1 MHNSSLSETI
11 IYGIQ
16 TSFGGLMVA
25 ENIKRTSDARLD
37 IVPSLHRLND

>member
-1 MHNSSLSETI
+1 MHNSLLSEAI
-11 IYGIQ
+11 RYRIQ

-37 IVPSLHRLND
+37 IASFLHRLND